1 MVEQPVFEQMQNAV
15 ERLKRA
21 GALGRSP
28 AYVKLLD
35 YLAETTITA
44 SPCSEL
50 SIAFEVFDK
59 DESFDVASDSTVR
72 VYIYNLR
79 RKLDVYYSGPGRID
93 EIKLIIP
100 KGEYRLLVERNKPV
114 SKLLDLKENWGQN
127 IHSIGLAVVGLVIGA
142 ILTFLLMIDADSKYQ
157 FSDEQLAFW
166 GNILTDDRPVV
177 VVVGDY
183 YIFGETS
190 DSGETRLVREF
201 DINSEGDLR
210 DKLKAQTKG
219 VGAGSIDEHFDLA
232 LTYLPRGSVYALASV
247 QKILQLAEKAPRI
260 TMMSEFSAEDLRA
273 NHVIYL
279 GYISGLGVLER
290 YTFSASRF
298 DIGYSYDDLADA
310 VTGEHYSSDFIAA
323 ENDRNFVDYGLIASF
338 SVAENNQVVIL
349 TGTRDAGLMEMSEL
363 AITSDV
369 LRRMELSVNE
379 NSAFLSVFKVNGFNL
394 TNISGELIN
403 SEYLDVDRIS
413 GQ

>member
-1 MVEQPVFEQMQNAV
+1 MVEQPVIEPLQSAV
-15 ERLKRA
+15 ERLKRV

-35 YLAETTITA
+35 YLAETTIA
-44 SPCSEL
+44 GSPCSEL
-50 SIAFEVFDK
+50 SIAFEVFNK
-59 DESFDVASDSTVR
+59 DENFDVASDSTVR

-79 RKLDVYYSGPGRID
+79 RKLDVYYSGPGSVD
-93 EIKLIIP
+93 EIKLIVP
-100 KGEYRLLVERNKPV
+100 KGEYRLLVERVKPV
-114 SKLLDLKENWGQN
+114 SKLINLKESWGQN
-127 IHSIGLAVVGLVIGA
+127 IHSIGLASVGLVVGA
-142 ILTFLLMIDADSKYQ
+142 MLTFLLMVEADSKHQ

-166 GNILTDDRPVV
+166 GDILTDDRPVL

-183 YIFGETS
+183 YIFGETGEN
-190 DSGETRLVREF
+190 GETRLVREF
-201 DINSEGDLR
+201 DINSESDLR
-210 DKLKAQTKG
+210 GKLKAQTRG
-219 VGAGSIDEHFDLA
+219 VGAGSIDKHFDLA

-247 QKILQLAEKAPRI
+247 QKILQLAEKTPRI

-310 VTGEHYSSDFIAA
+310 VTGEHYSSNFIAA
-323 ENDRNFVDYGLIASF
+323 EGDRNFVDYGLIASF

-363 AITSDV
+363 AITPDV
-369 LRRMELSVNE
+369 LSKMELSVNE
-379 NSAFLSVFKVNGFNL
+379 TSAFLSVFKVNGFNL